1 MNNSLINVNDIKNG
15 MTVIYDG
22 KLCVIQSFLHV
33 KPGKG
38 AAVMKVKMRNLR
50 TGTITEETINSDKK
64 IEKAHVDKKK
74 MLYLYNSGTGYVF
87 MDNET
92 YDQIEID
99 ETKLEDEKKFLK
111 ENMEVQIDFY
121 QGDII
126 GITLPEKVEYEVV
139 DTTEAVKGN
148 TTNNAQKDATLEN
161 GYVVKVPLFI
171 TKGEKI
177 IVSTLDGKYSS
188 RA

>member
-1 MNNSLINVNDIKNG
+1 MNGLININDIKNG
-15 MTVIYDG
+15 MTIIYDG
-22 KLCVIQSFLHV
+22 KLYLVQSFLHV

-38 AAVMKVKMRNLR
+38 AAFMKVKKKKKK
-50 TGTITEETINSDKK
+50 TGAIIEETINSSVKV
-64 IEKAHVDKKK
+64 EKAHVDKKK
-74 MLYLYNSGTGYVF
+74 MVYLYNSGTGYVF

-92 YDQIEID
+92 YEQTEITED
-99 ETKLEDEKKFLK
+99 KLADEKKFLK

-126 GITLPEKVEYEVV
+126 GVTLPEKVEYVV
-139 DTTEAVKGN
+139 AETTEAVKGN
-148 TTNNAQKDATLEN
+148 TTNNAMKDATLEN

-171 TKGEKI
+171 QQGETI

>member
-15 MTVIYDG
+15 MTIIYDG
-22 KLCVIQSFLHV
+22 KLCVVQSFLHV

-38 AAVMKVKMRNLR
+38 AAVMKVKMRNLK

-64 IEKAHVDKKK
+64 LEKAHVEKKK
-74 MLYLYNSGTGYVF
+74 MAYLYNSGTGYVF

-92 YDQIEID
+92 YEQIEITED
-99 ETKLEDEKKFLK
+99 KLEYEKKFLL
-111 ENMEVQIDFY
+111 ENMEVQIAFY
-121 QGDII
+121 QGEII
-126 GITLPEKVEYEVV
+126 GITLPEKVEYTVAE
-139 DTTEAVKGN
+139 TTEAVKGN

-161 GYVVKVPLFI
+161 GLVVKVPLFI
-171 TKGEKI
+171 TEGERI
-177 IVSTLDGKYSS
+177 IVSTEDGKYSS

>member
-1 MNNSLINVNDIKNG
+1 MNGLININDIKNG
-15 MTVIYDG
+15 MTIIYDG
-22 KLCVIQSFLHV
+22 KLYRVQSFQHV

-38 AAVMKVKMRNLR
+38 AAFMKVKMRNLK
-50 TGTITEETINSDKK
+50 TGAIIEETINSSVKV
-64 IEKAHVDKKK
+64 EKAHVDKKK
-74 MLYLYNSGTGYVF
+74 MTYLYNSGSGYVF

-92 YDQIEID
+92 YEQTEVTED
-99 ETKLEDEKKFLK
+99 KLEEEKKFLL
-111 ENMEVQIDFY
+111 ENMEVQLDSY

-126 GITLPEKVEYEVV
+126 GVTLPEKVEYTVV
-139 DTTEAVKGN
+139 DTTDAVKGN

-171 TKGEKI
+171 QQGEKI
-177 IVSTLDGKYSS
+177 IVSTIDGKYSS

>member
-1 MNNSLINVNDIKNG
+1 MNGLININDIKNG

-22 KLCVIQSFLHV
+22 KLCLIQSFQHV

-38 AAVMKVKMRNLR
+38 AAFMKVKMKNLK
-50 TGTITEETINSDKK
+50 TGSIVEETINSSVK
-64 IEKAHVDKKK
+64 IEKAHVDKKQ
-74 MLYLYNSGTGYVF
+74 MSYLYNGGTGYVF
-87 MDNET
+87 MDNNT
-92 YDQIEID
+92 YEQIEITED
-99 ETKLEDEKKFLK
+99 KLEDEKKFLK
-111 ENMEVQIDFY
+111 EGMEVQIDFY

-126 GITLPEKVEYEVV
+126 GITLPEKVEYVV
-139 DTTEAVKGN
+139 TETTEAVKGN

-171 TKGEKI
+171 QQGETI